1 MVPEM
6 NPGGALFGAID
17 LGGTKVRALVA
28 DLEGRVLGYDLRP
41 SDTARGLEPTLAR
54 MLESLAAAAASAGV
68 SPRDLKGL
76 GIASPGA
83 IDVRRGVV
91 SGAPQL
97 PGWRDVPLA
106 EVMSQR
112 LGMPVWVE
120 NDATAA
126 ALGEHRYG
134 AGKGTRHMVY
144 LTISTGVGGGLVI
157 DGRLYRGASGAAGEL
172 GHVILDPD
180 GPPCRWCG
188 RGCLESFSSG
198 TAIARRGEE
207 AMAAGEAPVL
217 AGLREAE
224 GPVTAEMMARA
235 VQAGDEA
242 SRRAFAEAGRYL
254 GIALANFVNIFNPD
268 AIVIGGGVSR
278 SAGLFLPQARQQ
290 MEALA
295 IKESLQCVRLET
307 AALGERSGLLGMIA
321 RMREGG

>member
-1 MVPEM
+1 MGREM
-6 NPGGALFGAID
+6 PTPDALYGAID

-28 DLEGRVLGYDLRP
+28 DLDGRVHGYDLRP
-41 SDTARGLEPTLAR
+41 SDTSRGLEPTLAR
-54 MLESLAAAAASAGV
+54 MLESLAAAAAEAGV
-68 SPRDLKGL
+68 AAGDLKGL

-83 IDVRRGVV
+83 IDVERGVV

-106 EVMSQR
+106 KVMGQR

-144 LTISTGVGGGLVI
+144 LTISTGVGGGLII
-157 DGRLYRGASGAAGEL
+157 DGRLYRGATGAAGEL

-207 AMAAGEAPVL
+207 AVAAGEAPAL
-217 AGLREAE
+217 AQLREAE

-235 VQAGDEA
+235 AQAGDEA
-242 SRRAFAEAGRYL
+242 SRRAFEEAGRYL
-254 GIALANFVNIFNPD
+254 GIALANFINIFNPD

-278 SAGLFLPQARQQ
+278 SAGLFLPQARRQ

-295 IKESLQCVRLET
+295 IRESLQCVRLEL

-321 RMREGG
+321 RMREGP